1 LASNETATASVPKP
15 QGRYVPATRSGST
28 IRTAGMTPRRDG
40 HLLIVGRV
48 GVEVDLAAARDA
60 ASVAVRNAV
69 VAARSM
75 LEVGESVRCVGMSVY
90 IACGSDF
97 TALSTVADGASDALA
112 VEFGPDGLPA
122 RSAVGVYALPDGAPV
137 EVALIAEAVPVAGL
151 RSQISVPEEPAVNEL
166 QEPSSV
172 PEEPAR
178 NELDG
183 SSSVPEE
190 PARNERAS
198 RRATP

>member
-1 LASNETATASVPKP
+1 MASNESATAAVPKP

-75 LEVGESVRCVGMSVY
+75 LEVGERMCCVEMTVY
-90 IACGSDF
+90 IACSSDF

-122 RSAVGVYALPDGAPV
+122 RSAVGVYALPGGAPV

-151 RSQISVPEEPAVNEL
+151 RSQISVPEEPA
-166 QEPSSV
+166 
-172 PEEPAR
+172 
-178 NELDG
+178 
-183 SSSVPEE
+183 
-190 PARNERAS
+190 RNERAP